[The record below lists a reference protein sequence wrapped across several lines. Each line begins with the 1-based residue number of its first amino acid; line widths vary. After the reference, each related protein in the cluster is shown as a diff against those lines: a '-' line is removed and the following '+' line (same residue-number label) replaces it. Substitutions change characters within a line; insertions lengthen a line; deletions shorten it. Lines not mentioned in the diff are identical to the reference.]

1 MSDNMRTPGVFVFA
15 KTRSTTVLQTM
26 GLLMDQLF
34 FQRDQALG
42 EFVLAGDAFFD
53 TDQEPRYMHRGALDF
68 SQEATT

>member
-1 MSDNMRTPGVFVFA
+1 
-15 KTRSTTVLQTM
+15 M